1 MFCVQS
7 NGSFTGST
15 NTFVSLSVDDDV
27 LKTECNVTRKRD
39 SIILLVSMV
48 TVLLGNAPGGNMRSS
63 ISRQLLSSYNDI
75 CYQQLLD
82 SYNK

>member
-27 LKTECNVTRKRD
+27 LKTECFQCNTKERFHNFI
-39 SIILLVSMV
+39 SFH
-48 TVLLGNAPGGNMRSS
+48 GNRFVRECARG
-63 ISRQLLSSYNDI
+63 
-75 CYQQLLD
+75 
-82 SYNK
+82 

>member
-27 LKTECNVTRKRD
+27 LKTECFQRD

-63 ISRQLLSSYNDI
+63 ISRQLLS
-75 CYQQLLD
+75 
-82 SYNK
+82 

>member
-27 LKTECNVTRKRD
+27 LKQNAFNVTRKRD

-63 ISRQLLSSYNDI
+63 ISRQLLS
-75 CYQQLLD
+75 
-82 SYNK
+82 